1 MIINKNDY
9 LILSA
14 ISAFYVAAIM
24 YFKTQP
30 LLVLISTVVF
40 ALLYLVWGIFHQYR
54 SHNLHGKIVLEYFLV
69 ALLGVVLVSTL
80 LL

>member
-9 LILSA
+9 LILSL

-24 YFKTQP
+24 YFKTTP
-30 LLVLISTVVF
+30 ILVLISTSVV
-40 ALLYLVWGIFHQYR
+40 AVLYLIWGVFHQYR
-54 SHNLHGKIVLEYFLV
+54 SHNLHAKIVLEYFLV